1 MKYIIGSLLFLSI
14 GIGLVWAYVNKE
26 QQTQVLLP
34 EQHSGE
40 SVVPQ
45 KIKNIETPSGYQR
58 VQLVAGSFGG
68 YLRNLPLKANATVYL
83 YNGEKKRNQNAQF
96 AVIDTDVGKKNLQQ
110 CADAVIRLRAEYLF
124 KHKKF
129 PDIKFHFTSGD
140 LAMYTQWRNGYRAR
154 VRGNKV
160 SWVKSKGYDDSYKN
174 FRKYLETVFMY
185 AGSYSLAKELKKVKN
200 IQNIQVGDV
209 FIQGGFPGHAVLVVD
224 VARHSRTGELLFM
237 LAQSYMPAQDIHI
250 LKNPNNRELNP
261 WYSTAQVRSELET
274 PEWTFKK
281 NNLKRF

>member
-1 MKYIIGSLLFLSI
+1 MKYIIGGLLFLSI
-14 GIGLVWAYVNKE
+14 SVGLVWAYANNE
-26 QQTQVLLP
+26 PTENAGVLAQDTSEL
-34 EQHSGE
+34 SI
-40 SVVPQ
+40 PQ
-45 KIKNIETPSGYQR
+45 KIKDIALPSGYQR
-58 VQLVAGSFGG
+58 VQLIPGSFGN
-68 YLRNLPLKANATVYL
+68 YLQNLPLKTSPIVYL
-83 YNGEKKRNQNAQF
+83 YNGVKKHNQSAQF
-96 AVIDTDVGKKNLQQ
+96 AVIDADVGKKNLQQ
-110 CADAVIRLRAEYLF
+110 CADAVMRLRAEYLY
-124 KHKKF
+124 KHQKF

-140 LAMYTQWRNGYRAR
+140 LATYTHWRNGYRAR

-160 SWVKSKGYDDSYKN
+160 SWVKSGSYDDSYKT

-250 LKNPNNRELNP
+250 LKNPNNRKLNP
-261 WYSTAQVRSELET
+261 WYSIAQVQSELET